1 MSVMTLLVGLVL
13 FQVKHYLAD
22 FHWQTPWMLLN
33 KGLYGHPGGLAHA
46 GLHGLLTLPVLV
58 VIAPVMPV
66 LFALLIL
73 AEIAVHYHLD
83 WIKARQMTQ
92 RGIHENNPVFWRLL
106 GLDQAAHQLTYIAI
120 IGALVTFGP

>member
-22 FHWQTPWMLLN
+22 FHWQTPWMLSN

-83 WIKARQMTQ
+83 WIKARRMTQ

>member
-13 FQVKHYLAD
+13 FEVKHYLAD
-22 FHWQTPWMLLN
+22 FHWQTPWMLSN

-83 WIKARQMTQ
+83 WIKARRMTQ